1 MKKNFNLLLLGN
13 PNTGKS
19 SLFNKLTGLNQKVGN
34 FPGVTV
40 EKKEGTINFKN
51 NYFAN
56 VIDLPGTYSVNS
68 FSPEEEVVSNIL
80 LEKNKISP
88 DAALVVSDIEN
99 LKHNLLLFTQVKDL
113 GIPLYLII
121 NMCDVM
127 DKRGITLDISSLEE
141 ELKTKIFLI
150 STRKSIGID
159 DLLNEIPN
167 ILDSDT
173 STIVDN
179 NYMDFETIQKINNV
193 NNSSSFYKRW
203 LSQINKIS
211 NLDDLKKI
219 KHKEAV
225 HRYRFINNK
234 LNKTLNIDRK
244 KAYDLR
250 SKLDNIF
257 LHPFWGTII
266 FMSILALIFQTIFTW
281 SSYPMDF
288 IDEMFSNLSNY
299 TKAVLPEGVFTNL
312 LAEGIITGIGG
323 VIIFVPQIALLFM
336 FISILEETGYMSRV
350 VFLFDKRLKKYGLS
364 GKSIIPLISG
374 VACAIP
380 AVMSTRNIED
390 WKQRLTTILIVPFM
404 TCSARLPV
412 YLILISI
419 VIPDNYF
426 FIFNYQGLTLL
437 GLYLLAVLMAL
448 ISAFVFSKIIKSN
461 FKNYVVIEMPNYK
474 IPVLKNI
481 LFTVYSKTKSFVF
494 EAGKII
500 LSISI
505 LLWILASNGPGD
517 NFKFAEQIILEKYD
531 NKKNITELDY
541 EIQSYRLEN
550 SYIGTAGKIL
560 EPILNPLGYDWKIGI
575 AIITSFAAREVFVGT
590 LATIFSVGSENVETI
605 KEKMSYQRKQ
615 NGQLLFNLPTGVSLM
630 VFYAIA
636 LQCMSTIA
644 IVKKETN
651 SWKWPAIQFTF
662 MTIIAYI
669 SALIVYQT
677 LS

>member
-1 MKKNFNLLLLGN
+1 MKKKFNLLLLGN

-34 FPGVTV
+34 FSGVTV
-40 EKKEGTINFKN
+40 EKKEGNINFKN
-51 NYFAN
+51 NRSVN

-80 LEKNKISP
+80 LEKSQISP

-127 DKRGITLDISSLEE
+127 KKRGITLDISTLEE

-150 STRKSIGID
+150 STRNSIGID
-159 DLLNEIPN
+159 DLFSEIPN
-167 ILDSDT
+167 IFDSDT

-179 NYMDFETIQKINNV
+179 TYMDFETIQKINNE
-193 NNSSSFYKRW
+193 NNSSPFYKRW

-211 NLDDLKKI
+211 NSDDLKKI

-244 KAYDLR
+244 KAFDLR

-323 VIIFVPQIALLFM
+323 VVIFVPQIALLFV

-474 IPVLKNI
+474 IPVLKNV

-500 LSISI
+500 LSLSI

-517 NFKFAEQIILEKYD
+517 DFKYAEQIILEKFD

-605 KEKMSYQRKQ
+605 KEKMSYQRKP
-615 NGQLLFNLPTGVSLM
+615 NGELLFNLPTGVSLM
-630 VFYAIA
+630 VFYAFA

-651 SWKWPAIQFTF
+651 SWKWPAIQFIF

>member
-80 LEKNKISP
+80 LEKNQISP

-113 GIPLYLII
+113 GIPLYLVI

-127 DKRGITLDISSLEE
+127 DKRGITIDISSLEE

-150 STRKSIGID
+150 STRNSTGINN
-159 DLLNEIPN
+159 LLNEIPK
-167 ILDSDT
+167 ILDTDT
-173 STIVDN
+173 STLLDN
-179 NYMDFETIQKINNV
+179 SFMDFETLQKINKK
-193 NNSSSFYKRW
+193 NNSNSQYRMW

-211 NLDDLKKI
+211 NSDDLKKI

-257 LHPFWGTII
+257 LHPFWGIII
-266 FMSILALIFQTIFTW
+266 FISILALIFQTIFTW

-323 VIIFVPQIALLFM
+323 VIIFVPQIALLFI

-364 GKSIIPLISG
+364 GKSVIPLISG

-461 FKNYVVIEMPNYK
+461 FKNYVMIEMPNYK
-474 IPVLKNI
+474 IPVLKNV

-517 NFKFAEQIILEKYD
+517 DFKYAEQIILEKYD

-605 KEKMSYQRKQ
+605 KEKMSYQRKP
-615 NGQLLFNLPTGVSLM
+615 NGELLFNLPTGVSLM
-630 VFYAIA
+630 VFYAFA

-651 SWKWPAIQFTF
+651 SWKWPAIQFIF

>member
-1 MKKNFNLLLLGN
+1 MKKKFNLLLLGN

-34 FPGVTV
+34 FSGVTV
-40 EKKEGTINFKN
+40 EKKEGNINFKN
-51 NYFAN
+51 NRSVN

-80 LEKNKISP
+80 LEKSQISP

-127 DKRGITLDISSLEE
+127 KKRGITLDISTLEE

-150 STRKSIGID
+150 STRNSIGID
-159 DLLNEIPN
+159 DLFSEIPN
-167 ILDSDT
+167 IFDSDT

-179 NYMDFETIQKINNV
+179 TYMDFETIQKINNE
-193 NNSSSFYKRW
+193 NNSSPFYKRW

-211 NLDDLKKI
+211 NSDDLKKI

-244 KAYDLR
+244 KAYDPR

-323 VIIFVPQIALLFM
+323 VVIFVPQIALLFM

-448 ISAFVFSKIIKSN
+448 ISAYVFSKIIKSN

-474 IPVLKNI
+474 IPVLKNV

-500 LSISI
+500 LSLSI

-517 NFKFAEQIILEKYD
+517 DFKYAEQIILEKFD

-575 AIITSFAAREVFVGT
+575 AIITSFAAREVFVGS

-605 KEKMSYQRKQ
+605 KEKMSYQRKP
-615 NGQLLFNLPTGVSLM
+615 NGELLFNLPTGVSLM
-630 VFYAIA
+630 VFYAFA

-651 SWKWPAIQFTF
+651 SWKWPAIQFIF

>member
-68 FSPEEEVVSNIL
+68 FSAEEEVVSNIL

-474 IPVLKNI
+474 IPVLKNV

-517 NFKFAEQIILEKYD
+517 DFKYAEQIILEKYD

>member
-1 MKKNFNLLLLGN
+1 MKKKFNLLLLGN

-127 DKRGITLDISSLEE
+127 EKRGIALDISTLEE

-150 STRKSIGID
+150 STRNSIGID

-167 ILDSDT
+167 IFDSDT
-173 STIVDN
+173 SAIVDN
-179 NYMDFETIQKINNV
+179 NYMDFGTIQKINNE
-193 NNSSSFYKRW
+193 NNSSLFYKRW
-203 LSQINKIS
+203 LLQINKIS
-211 NLDDLKKI
+211 NLEDLKKI

-312 LAEGIITGIGG
+312 LAEGIIAGIGG

-380 AVMSTRNIED
+380 AVMSTRNIND

-448 ISAFVFSKIIKSN
+448 ISAFVFSKMIKSN

-474 IPVLKNI
+474 IPVLKNV

-517 NFKFAEQIILEKYD
+517 DFKYAEQIILEKYD
-531 NKKNITELDY
+531 NKKNISELDY

-630 VFYAIA
+630 VFYAFA

>member
-1 MKKNFNLLLLGN
+1 MKKKFNLLLLGN

-127 DKRGITLDISSLEE
+127 EKRGIALDISTLEE

-150 STRKSIGID
+150 STRNSIGID

-167 ILDSDT
+167 IFDSDT
-173 STIVDN
+173 SAIVDN
-179 NYMDFETIQKINNV
+179 NYMDFGTIQKINNE
-193 NNSSSFYKRW
+193 NKSSLFYKRW
-203 LSQINKIS
+203 LLQINKIS

-312 LAEGIITGIGG
+312 LAEGIIAGIGG

-380 AVMSTRNIED
+380 AVMSTRNIND

-448 ISAFVFSKIIKSN
+448 ISAFVFSKMIKSN

-474 IPVLKNI
+474 IPVLKNV

-517 NFKFAEQIILEKYD
+517 DFKYAEQIILEKYD
-531 NKKNITELDY
+531 NKKNISELDY

-630 VFYAIA
+630 VFYAFA

>member
-1 MKKNFNLLLLGN
+1 MKKKFNLLLLGN

-127 DKRGITLDISSLEE
+127 EKRGIALDISTLEE

-150 STRKSIGID
+150 STRNSIGID

-167 ILDSDT
+167 IFDSDT
-173 STIVDN
+173 SAIVDN
-179 NYMDFETIQKINNV
+179 NYMDFGTIQKINNE
-193 NNSSSFYKRW
+193 NKSSLFYKRW
-203 LSQINKIS
+203 LLQINKIS

-312 LAEGIITGIGG
+312 LAEGIIAGIGG

-380 AVMSTRNIED
+380 AVMSTRNIND

-448 ISAFVFSKIIKSN
+448 ISAFVFSKMIKSN
-461 FKNYVVIEMPNYK
+461 LKNYVVIEMPNYK
-474 IPVLKNI
+474 IPVLKNV

-517 NFKFAEQIILEKYD
+517 DFKYAEQIILEKYD
-531 NKKNITELDY
+531 NKKNISELDY

-630 VFYAIA
+630 VFYAFA

>member
-1 MKKNFNLLLLGN
+1 MKKKFNLLLLGN

-40 EKKEGTINFKN
+40 EKKEGILNFKN

-56 VIDLPGTYSVNS
+56 IIDLPGAYSINS
-68 FSPEEEVVSNIL
+68 FSPEEEIVSNIL
-80 LEKNKISP
+80 LEKNEVSP

-113 GIPLYLII
+113 GIPLYLVI

-127 DKRGITLDISSLEE
+127 EKRGITLDLANLEKG
-141 ELKTKIFLI
+141 LKTKIFLV
-150 STRKSIGID
+150 STRNSSGID
-159 DLLNEIPN
+159 NLLNEIPK
-167 ILDSDT
+167 ILDSDV
-173 STIVDN
+173 STLVDN
-179 NYMDFETIQKINNV
+179 NYIDLKTLQKINKKNNPNSVYREWLLEINNIPNV
-193 NNSSSFYKRW
+193 N
-203 LSQINKIS
+203 
-211 NLDDLKKI
+211 DLKKI
-219 KHKEAV
+219 KHKEAIE
-225 HRYRFINNK
+225 RYKFIKNK
-234 LNKTLNIDRK
+234 LNKVIIIDRK
-244 KAYDLR
+244 KAHDLR

-257 LHPFWGTII
+257 LHPFWGIII
-266 FMSILALIFQTIFTW
+266 FISILALIFQTIFTW
-281 SSYPMDF
+281 SSFPMEF
-288 IDEMFSNLSNY
+288 IDEMFSYLSNY
-299 TKAVLPEGVFTNL
+299 TKTILPKGVFTNL
-312 LAEGIITGIGG
+312 LAEGIITGVGG
-323 VIIFVPQIALLFM
+323 VIIFIPQIALLFM

-380 AVMSTRNIED
+380 AVMSTRNIDD
-390 WKQRLTTILIVPFM
+390 WKQRLITILVTPFM

-419 VIPDNYF
+419 VIPNKNF
-426 FIFNYQGLTLL
+426 LIFNYQGLTLL
-437 GLYLLAVLMAL
+437 GLYLLGVLMAL
-448 ISAFVFSKIIKSN
+448 ISAFVLSKVIKSN
-461 FKNYVVIEMPNYK
+461 FKNYVMIEMPNYK
-474 IPVLKNI
+474 IPVLKNV
-481 LFTVYSKTKSFVF
+481 LFTVYSKTKSFVY
-494 EAGKII
+494 EAGRII

-505 LLWILASNGPGD
+505 FLWVLASNGPGD
-517 NFKFAEQIILEKYD
+517 NFKYAEEIIMEKYA
-531 NKKNITELDY
+531 NKKNTNELNY
-541 EIQSYRLEN
+541 EIQSYKLEN
-550 SYIGTAGKIL
+550 SYIGTTGKIL
-560 EPILNPLGYDWKIGI
+560 EPILTPLGYDWKIGI

-590 LATIFSVGSENVETI
+590 LATIFSVGSENMDTI
-605 KEKMSYQRKQ
+605 KEKMSYQRKP

-630 VFYAIA
+630 VFYAFA

-651 SWKWPAIQFTF
+651 SWKWPAIQFMF

-669 SALIVYQT
+669 SSYIVYRS

>member
-113 GIPLYLII
+113 GIPLYLVI

-127 DKRGITLDISSLEE
+127 DKRGITIDISSLEE

-150 STRKSIGID
+150 STRNSTGINN
-159 DLLNEIPN
+159 LLNEIPK
-167 ILDSDT
+167 ILDTDT
-173 STIVDN
+173 STLLDN
-179 NYMDFETIQKINNV
+179 SFMDFETLQKINKK
-193 NNSSSFYKRW
+193 NNSNSQYRMW

-234 LNKTLNIDRK
+234 LNKTLNIDREN
-244 KAYDLR
+244 AYDLR

-288 IDEMFSNLSNY
+288 IDKMFSNLSNY

-461 FKNYVVIEMPNYK
+461 FKNYAVIEMPNYK

-517 NFKFAEQIILEKYD
+517 DFKYAEQIILEKYD

-630 VFYAIA
+630 VFYAFA

>member
-1 MKKNFNLLLLGN
+1 MKKKFNLLLLGN

-19 SLFNKLTGLNQKVGN
+19 SLFNKLTGINQKVGN

-51 NYFAN
+51 NCFAN
-56 VIDLPGTYSVNS
+56 VIDLPGAYSINS
-68 FSPEEEVVSNIL
+68 FSPEEKIVSDIL
-80 LEKNKISP
+80 LEKNQISP
-88 DAALVVSDIEN
+88 DAALIVSDIEN

-127 DKRGITLDISSLEE
+127 EKRGITLDTSTLEE

-150 STRKSIGID
+150 STRNSIGID

-167 ILDSDT
+167 IFDSDT
-173 STIVDN
+173 STLVDN
-179 NYMDFETIQKINNV
+179 NYMDFETIQKINNE
-193 NNSSSFYKRW
+193 NNSSPFYKRW

-299 TKAVLPEGVFTNL
+299 TKTVLPEGVFTNL

-364 GKSIIPLISG
+364 GKSVIPLISG

-380 AVMSTRNIED
+380 AVMSTRNIDD
-390 WKQRLTTILIVPFM
+390 WKQRLITILILPFM

-461 FKNYVVIEMPNYK
+461 FKNYVIIEMPNYK
-474 IPVLKNI
+474 IPVLKNV
-481 LFTVYSKTKSFVF
+481 LFTVYTKTKSFVF

-517 NFKFAEQIILEKYD
+517 DFKYAEQIILEKYD
-531 NKKNITELDY
+531 NKKNITDLDY

-590 LATIFSVGSENVETI
+590 LATIFSVGSENVKTI

>member
-1 MKKNFNLLLLGN
+1 MKKKFNLLLLGN

-88 DAALVVSDIEN
+88 DAALIVSDIEN

-127 DKRGITLDISSLEE
+127 EKRGIALDISTLEE

-150 STRKSIGID
+150 STRNSIGFD

-167 ILDSDT
+167 IFDSDT
-173 STIVDN
+173 SAIVDN
-179 NYMDFETIQKINNV
+179 NYMDFETIQKINNK
-193 NNSSSFYKRW
+193 NNSSLFYKRW

-380 AVMSTRNIED
+380 AVMSTRNIND

-437 GLYLLAVLMAL
+437 GLYLLAVSMAL

-474 IPVLKNI
+474 IPVLKNV

-517 NFKFAEQIILEKYD
+517 DFKYAEQIILEKYD
-531 NKKNITELDY
+531 NKKNISELDY

-630 VFYAIA
+630 VFYAFA

>member
-1 MKKNFNLLLLGN
+1 MKKKFNLLLLGN

-127 DKRGITLDISSLEE
+127 EKRGIALDISTLEE

-150 STRKSIGID
+150 STRNSIGID

-167 ILDSDT
+167 IFDSDT
-173 STIVDN
+173 SAIVDN
-179 NYMDFETIQKINNV
+179 NYMDFGTIQKINNE
-193 NNSSSFYKRW
+193 NKSSLFYKRW
-203 LSQINKIS
+203 LLQINKIS

-244 KAYDLR
+244 KAFDLR

-312 LAEGIITGIGG
+312 LAEGIIAGIGG

-380 AVMSTRNIED
+380 AVMSTRNIND

-474 IPVLKNI
+474 IPVLKNV

-517 NFKFAEQIILEKYD
+517 DFKHAEQIILEKYD
-531 NKKNITELDY
+531 NKKNISELDY

-630 VFYAIA
+630 VFYAFA

>member
-1 MKKNFNLLLLGN
+1 MKKKFNLLLLGN

-127 DKRGITLDISSLEE
+127 EKRGIALDISTLEE

-150 STRKSIGID
+150 STRNSIGID

-167 ILDSDT
+167 IFDSDT
-173 STIVDN
+173 SAIVDN
-179 NYMDFETIQKINNV
+179 NYMDFGTIQKINNE
-193 NNSSSFYKRW
+193 NKSSLFYKRW
-203 LSQINKIS
+203 LLQINKIS

-312 LAEGIITGIGG
+312 LAEGIIAGIGG

-380 AVMSTRNIED
+380 AVMSTRNIND

-448 ISAFVFSKIIKSN
+448 ISAFVFSKMIKSN
-461 FKNYVVIEMPNYK
+461 LKNYVVIEMPNYK
-474 IPVLKNI
+474 IPVLKNV

-505 LLWILASNGPGD
+505 LLWILASNGPRD
-517 NFKFAEQIILEKYD
+517 DFKYAEQIILEKYD

-630 VFYAIA
+630 VFYAFA

>member
-1 MKKNFNLLLLGN
+1 MKKKINLLLLGN

-19 SLFNKLTGLNQKVGN
+19 SLFNKLTGLKQKVGN

-40 EKKEGTINFKN
+40 EKKEGNINFKN
-51 NYFAN
+51 NCFVN

-68 FSPEEEVVSNIL
+68 FSLEEEVVSDIL
-80 LEKNKISP
+80 LEKNEISP

-113 GIPLYLII
+113 GIPLYLVI

-127 DKRGITLDISSLEE
+127 EKRGITLDISILEE

-150 STRKSIGID
+150 STRNSTGIN
-159 DLLNEIPN
+159 DLLNEIPK

-173 STIVDN
+173 STLVDN
-179 NYMDFETIQKINNV
+179 KYMDLEILQKINNE
-193 NNSSSFYKRW
+193 NNSSSTYKTW
-203 LSQINKIS
+203 VSEINKIS
-211 NLDDLKKI
+211 NLGDLKKI
-219 KHKEAV
+219 KHKEAI

-234 LNKTLNIDRK
+234 LNNTLNIDRK
-244 KAYDLR
+244 KAHDLR

-266 FMSILALIFQTIFTW
+266 FILILALIFQTIFTW

-299 TKAVLPEGVFTNL
+299 TKTVLPEGVFTNL

-364 GKSIIPLISG
+364 GKSVIPLISG

-380 AVMSTRNIED
+380 AVMSTRNIDD
-390 WKQRLTTILIVPFM
+390 WKQRLITILILPFM

-437 GLYLLAVLMAL
+437 GLYLLAVLIAL

-461 FKNYVVIEMPNYK
+461 FKNYVMIEMPNYK
-474 IPVLKNI
+474 IPVLKNV

-500 LSISI
+500 LSISVF
-505 LLWILASNGPGD
+505 LWVLASNGPGD
-517 NFKFAEQIILEKYD
+517 NFKYAEQIIMEKYD
-531 NKKNITELDY
+531 NKKNISVLDY

-550 SYIGTAGKIL
+550 SYIGYAGKIL
-560 EPILNPLGYDWKIGI
+560 EPILNPLGFDWKIGI

-590 LATIFSVGSENVETI
+590 LATIFSVGSENVDTI

-630 VFYAIA
+630 VFYAFA

>member
-1 MKKNFNLLLLGN
+1 MKKKINLLLLGN

-40 EKKEGTINFKN
+40 EKKEGIINFKN
-51 NYFAN
+51 NYFVN
-56 VIDLPGTYSVNS
+56 VIDLPGVYSINS
-68 FSPEEEVVSNIL
+68 FSPEEEIVSDIL
-80 LEKNKISP
+80 LEKNEISP
-88 DAALVVSDIEN
+88 DAALVISDIEN
-99 LKHNLLLFTQVKDL
+99 LKHNLLLFTQAKDL
-113 GIPLYLII
+113 GIPLYLVI

-150 STRKSIGID
+150 STRNSTGIE
-159 DLLNEIPN
+159 DLLNEIPK
-167 ILDSDT
+167 ILDTDT
-173 STIVDN
+173 STLVDN
-179 NYMDFETIQKINNV
+179 NYMDLETLQKIDKE
-193 NNSSSFYKRW
+193 NNSIPLYRIW

-211 NLDDLKKI
+211 NLSDIKRI
-219 KHKEAV
+219 KHKEAIQ
-225 HRYRFINNK
+225 RYRFINKK
-234 LNKTLNIDRK
+234 LNKTLNIDSK

-266 FMSILALIFQTIFTW
+266 FISILALIFQTIFTW
-281 SSYPMDF
+281 SSSPMEF
-288 IDEMFSNLSNY
+288 IDQFFSNLSNY
-299 TKAVLPEGVFTNL
+299 TKTVLPEGVFTNL

-323 VIIFVPQIALLFM
+323 VIIFIPQIALLFM
-336 FISILEETGYMSRV
+336 FISVLEETGYMSRV

-380 AVMSTRNIED
+380 AVMSTRNIDD
-390 WKQRLTTILIVPFM
+390 WRQRLITIMVTPFM

-419 VIPDNYF
+419 VIPDKNF

-437 GLYLLAVLMAL
+437 GLYLLGVLMAL
-448 ISAFVFSKIIKSN
+448 ISAFVFSKLIKSN
-461 FKNYVVIEMPNYK
+461 FKNYGMIEMPNYK
-474 IPVLKNI
+474 IPVLKNV

-505 LLWILASNGPGD
+505 FLWVLASNGPGD
-517 NFKFAEQIILEKYD
+517 NFKYAEEIIMEKYD
-531 NKKNITELDY
+531 NKKNISELDY

-560 EPILNPLGYDWKIGI
+560 EPILIPLGYDWKIGI

-590 LATIFSVGSENVETI
+590 LATIFSVGSENVDTI
-605 KEKMSYQRKQ
+605 KEKISYQRKP

-630 VFYAIA
+630 VFYAFA

-651 SWKWPAIQFTF
+651 SWKWAAIQFIF

-669 SALIVYQT
+669 SALIVYKS

>member
-1 MKKNFNLLLLGN
+1 MKKKINLLLLGN

-19 SLFNKLTGLNQKVGN
+19 SLFNNLTGLKQKVGN

-40 EKKEGTINFKN
+40 EKKEGNINFKN
-51 NYFAN
+51 NCFVN

-68 FSPEEEVVSNIL
+68 FSLEEEVVSDIL
-80 LEKNKISP
+80 LEKNEISP

-113 GIPLYLII
+113 GIPLYLVI

-127 DKRGITLDISSLEE
+127 EKRGITLDISVLEE

-150 STRKSIGID
+150 STRNSTGIN
-159 DLLNEIPN
+159 DLLNEIPK

-173 STIVDN
+173 STLVDN
-179 NYMDFETIQKINNV
+179 KYMDLEILQKINNE
-193 NNSSSFYKRW
+193 NNSSSTYKTW
-203 LSQINKIS
+203 VSQINKIS
-211 NLDDLKKI
+211 NLGDLKKI
-219 KHKEAV
+219 KHKEAI

-244 KAYDLR
+244 KAHDLR

-257 LHPFWGTII
+257 LHPFWGTVI
-266 FMSILALIFQTIFTW
+266 FISILALIFQTIFSW

-288 IDEMFSNLSNY
+288 IDETFSYLSNY
-299 TKAVLPEGVFTNL
+299 TKTVLPQGVFTRL

-323 VIIFVPQIALLFM
+323 VIIFIPQIALLFM
-336 FISILEETGYMSRV
+336 FISVLEETGYMSRV

-364 GKSIIPLISG
+364 GKSVIPLISG

-380 AVMSTRNIED
+380 AVMSTRNIDD
-390 WKQRLTTILIVPFM
+390 WKQRLITIMVTPFM

-419 VIPDNYF
+419 VIPDKFF

-448 ISAFVFSKIIKSN
+448 ISAFVFSKAIKSN
-461 FKNYVVIEMPNYK
+461 FKNHVMIEMPNYK
-474 IPVLKNI
+474 TPVLKNV

-500 LSISI
+500 LSISVF
-505 LLWILASNGPGD
+505 LWVLASNGPGD
-517 NFKFAEQIILEKYD
+517 NFKYAEQIIMEKYD
-531 NKKNITELDY
+531 NKKNISVLDY

-550 SYIGTAGKIL
+550 SYIGYAGKIL

-590 LATIFSVGSENVETI
+590 LATIFSVGSENVDTI
-605 KEKMSYQRKQ
+605 KEKMSYQRKR

-630 VFYAIA
+630 VFYAFA

-662 MTIIAYI
+662 MTFIAYI

>member
-1 MKKNFNLLLLGN
+1 MKKKFNLLLLGN

-80 LEKNKISP
+80 LEKNQISP

-127 DKRGITLDISSLEE
+127 EKRGIALDISTLEE

-150 STRKSIGID
+150 STRNSIGID

-167 ILDSDT
+167 IFDSDT
-173 STIVDN
+173 SAIVDN
-179 NYMDFETIQKINNV
+179 NYMDFGTIQKINNE
-193 NNSSSFYKRW
+193 NKSSLFYKRW
-203 LSQINKIS
+203 LLQINKIS

-244 KAYDLR
+244 KAFDLR

-299 TKAVLPEGVFTNL
+299 TKAVLPEGAFTNL
-312 LAEGIITGIGG
+312 LAEGIIAGIGG

-380 AVMSTRNIED
+380 AVMSTRNIND

-448 ISAFVFSKIIKSN
+448 ISAFVFSKMIKSN
-461 FKNYVVIEMPNYK
+461 LKNYVVIEMPNYK
-474 IPVLKNI
+474 IPVLKNV

-517 NFKFAEQIILEKYD
+517 DFKYAEQIILEKYD
-531 NKKNITELDY
+531 NKKNISELDY

-630 VFYAIA
+630 VFYAFA

-644 IVKKETN
+644 VVKKETN

>member
-1 MKKNFNLLLLGN
+1 MKKKFNLLLLGN

-40 EKKEGTINFKN
+40 EKKEGIININ
-51 NYFAN
+51 NNCFVN
-56 VIDLPGTYSVNS
+56 VIDLPGAYSINS
-68 FSPEEEVVSNIL
+68 FSPEEQIVSDIL
-80 LEKNKISP
+80 LKKNEISP

-99 LKHNLLLFTQVKDL
+99 LKHNLLLFTQAKDL
-113 GIPLYLII
+113 CIPLYLAI

-127 DKRGITLDISSLEE
+127 DKRGITLDIISLEK

-150 STRKSIGID
+150 STRNSTGIE
-159 DLLNEIPN
+159 DLLNEIPK
-167 ILDSDT
+167 ILDTDT
-173 STIVDN
+173 STLLDN
-179 NYMDFETIQKINNV
+179 SYMNLKTLQKGNKKKQSNSLYRMWLQEINNIP
-193 NNSSSFYKRW
+193 NQND
-203 LSQINKIS
+203 I
-211 NLDDLKKI
+211 KKI
-219 KHKEAV
+219 QHKEAV
-225 HRYRFINNK
+225 QRYRFINK
-234 LNKTLNIDRK
+234 QLNKTLIIDRK
-244 KAYDLR
+244 KAFDVR

-257 LHPFWGTII
+257 LHPFFGTII
-266 FMSILALIFQTIFTW
+266 FISILALIFQTIFSW

-288 IDEMFSNLSNY
+288 IDEMFSYLSNY
-299 TKAVLPEGVFTNL
+299 TKTVLPEGVFTSL

-323 VIIFVPQIALLFM
+323 VVIFIPQIVLLFM
-336 FISILEETGYMSRV
+336 FISVLEETGYMNRV

-380 AVMSTRNIED
+380 AVMSTRNIDD
-390 WKQRLTTILIVPFM
+390 WKQRLITILVTPFM

-412 YLILISI
+412 YLILISV
-419 VIPDNYF
+419 VIPDKYF

-437 GLYLLAVLMAL
+437 GLYMLGILMAL
-448 ISAFVFSKIIKSN
+448 LSAFVFSKVIKSN
-461 FKNYVVIEMPNYK
+461 FKNHVIIEMPNYK
-474 IPVLKNI
+474 VPVLKNV
-481 LFTVYSKTKSFVF
+481 LFTIYSKTKSFVF

-505 LLWILASNGPGD
+505 FLWILASNGPGD
-517 NFKFAEQIILEKYD
+517 NFKYAEEIIMERYD
-531 NKKNITELDY
+531 NKKNINELDY

-550 SYIGTAGKIL
+550 SYIGTAGKVL

-590 LATIFSVGSENVETI
+590 LATIFSVGSEKMDTI
-605 KEKMSYQRKQ
+605 KEKMSYQRKP
-615 NGQLLFNLPTGVSLM
+615 NGELLFNLPTGVSLM
-630 VFYAIA
+630 VFYAFA

>member
-1 MKKNFNLLLLGN
+1 MKKKINLLLLGN

-40 EKKEGTINFKN
+40 EKKEGIINFKN
-51 NYFAN
+51 NYFVN
-56 VIDLPGTYSVNS
+56 VIDLPGVYSINS
-68 FSPEEEVVSNIL
+68 FSPEEEIVSDIL
-80 LEKNKISP
+80 LEKNEISP
-88 DAALVVSDIEN
+88 DAALVISDIEN
-99 LKHNLLLFTQVKDL
+99 LKHNLLLFTQAKDL
-113 GIPLYLII
+113 GIPLYLVI

-150 STRKSIGID
+150 STRNSTGIE
-159 DLLNEIPN
+159 DLLNEIPK
-167 ILDSDT
+167 ILDTDT
-173 STIVDN
+173 STLVDN
-179 NYMDFETIQKINNV
+179 NYMDLETLQKIDKE
-193 NNSSSFYKRW
+193 NNSIPLYRIW

-211 NLDDLKKI
+211 NLSDIKRI
-219 KHKEAV
+219 KHKEAIQ
-225 HRYRFINNK
+225 RYRFINKK
-234 LNKTLNIDRK
+234 LNKTLNIDSK

-266 FMSILALIFQTIFTW
+266 FISILALIFQTIFTW
-281 SSYPMDF
+281 SSSPMEF
-288 IDEMFSNLSNY
+288 IDQFFSNLSNY
-299 TKAVLPEGVFTNL
+299 TKTVLPEGVFTNL

-323 VIIFVPQIALLFM
+323 VIIFIPQIALLFM
-336 FISILEETGYMSRV
+336 FISVLEETGYMSRV

-380 AVMSTRNIED
+380 AVMSTRNIDD
-390 WKQRLTTILIVPFM
+390 WRQRLITIMVTPFM

-419 VIPDNYF
+419 VIPDKNF

-437 GLYLLAVLMAL
+437 GLYLLGVLMAL
-448 ISAFVFSKIIKSN
+448 ISAFVFSKLIKSN
-461 FKNYVVIEMPNYK
+461 FKNYGMIEMPNYK
-474 IPVLKNI
+474 IPVLKNV

-505 LLWILASNGPGD
+505 FLWVLASNGPGD
-517 NFKFAEQIILEKYD
+517 NFKYAEEIIMEKYD
-531 NKKNITELDY
+531 NKKNISELDY

-560 EPILNPLGYDWKIGI
+560 EPILIPLGYDWKIGI

-590 LATIFSVGSENVETI
+590 LATIFSVGSENVDTI
-605 KEKMSYQRKQ
+605 KEKISYQRKP

-630 VFYAIA
+630 VFYAFA

-651 SWKWPAIQFTF
+651 S
-662 MTIIAYI
+662 
-669 SALIVYQT
+669 
-677 LS
+677 

>member
-1 MKKNFNLLLLGN
+1 MKKKFNLLLLGN

-19 SLFNKLTGLNQKVGN
+19 SLFNKLTGLSQKVGN

-40 EKKEGTINFKN
+40 EKKEGVLNFKN

-56 VIDLPGTYSVNS
+56 VIDLPGAYSINS
-68 FSPEEEVVSNIL
+68 FSPEEEIVSNIL
-80 LEKNKISP
+80 LKKNEVSP
-88 DAALVVSDIEN
+88 DAALIVSDIEN

-113 GIPLYLII
+113 GIPLYLVI

-127 DKRGITLDISSLEE
+127 EKKGITLDIGNLEKG
-141 ELKTKIFLI
+141 LKTKIFLV
-150 STRKSIGID
+150 STRNSSGID
-159 DLLNEIPN
+159 DLLNEIPK
-167 ILDSDT
+167 ILDSDI
-173 STIVDN
+173 STLVDN
-179 NYMDFETIQKINNV
+179 NYIDSKTLQKINRK
-193 NNSSSFYKRW
+193 NNSNSTYRDW
-203 LSQINKIS
+203 LLEINNIPNVK
-211 NLDDLKKI
+211 DLKKI
-219 KHKEAV
+219 KHTEAIE
-225 HRYRFINNK
+225 RYKFIKNK
-234 LNKTLNIDRK
+234 LNKTLIIDRN
-244 KAYDLR
+244 KAFDLR

-257 LHPFWGTII
+257 LHPFWGTFI
-266 FMSILALIFQTIFTW
+266 FISILALIFQTIFTW
-281 SSYPMDF
+281 SSSPMEF
-288 IDEMFSNLSNY
+288 IDEMFSYLSNY
-299 TKAVLPEGVFTNL
+299 TKTILPEGVFTNL
-312 LAEGIITGIGG
+312 LAEGIIPGVGG
-323 VIIFVPQIALLFM
+323 VIIFIPQIALLFM
-336 FISILEETGYMSRV
+336 FISILDETGYMSRV

-380 AVMSTRNIED
+380 AVMSTRNIDD
-390 WKQRLTTILIVPFM
+390 WKQRLITILVTPFM

-419 VIPDNYF
+419 VIPNKKF

-437 GLYLLAVLMAL
+437 GLYLLGVLMAL

-461 FKNYVVIEMPNYK
+461 FKNYVIIEMPNYK
-474 IPVLKNI
+474 KPVLKNI

-505 LLWILASNGPGD
+505 FLWVLASSGPGD
-517 NFKFAEQIILEKYD
+517 NFKYAEKIIMEKYD
-531 NKKNITELDY
+531 NKKNPNELDY
-541 EIQSYRLEN
+541 EIQSYKLEN

-560 EPILNPLGYDWKIGI
+560 EPILTPLGYDWKIGI

-590 LATIFSVGSENVETI
+590 LATIFSVGSENMDTI
-605 KEKMSYQRKQ
+605 KEKMSYQRKP

-630 VFYAIA
+630 VFYAFA
-636 LQCMSTIA
+636 LQCVSTIA

-651 SWKWPAIQFTF
+651 SWKWPAIQFIF

-669 SALIVYQT
+669 SAYIVYRS

>member
-68 FSPEEEVVSNIL
+68 FSAEEEVVSNIL

-179 NYMDFETIQKINNV
+179 NYMDFETIQKINNE

-461 FKNYVVIEMPNYK
+461 FKNYAVIEMPNYK

-517 NFKFAEQIILEKYD
+517 DFKYAEQIILEKYD

>member
-1 MKKNFNLLLLGN
+1 MKKKFNLLLLGN

-19 SLFNKLTGLNQKVGN
+19 SLFNKLTGLSQKVGN

-40 EKKEGTINFKN
+40 EKKEGVLNFKN

-56 VIDLPGTYSVNS
+56 VIDLPGAYSINS
-68 FSPEEEVVSNIL
+68 FSPEEEIVSNIL
-80 LEKNKISP
+80 LKKNEVSP
-88 DAALVVSDIEN
+88 DAALIVSDIEN

-113 GIPLYLII
+113 GIPLYLVI

-127 DKRGITLDISSLEE
+127 EKKGITLDIGNLEKG
-141 ELKTKIFLI
+141 LKTKIFLV
-150 STRKSIGID
+150 STRNSSGID
-159 DLLNEIPN
+159 NLLNEIPK
-167 ILDSDT
+167 ILDSDI
-173 STIVDN
+173 STLVDN
-179 NYMDFETIQKINNV
+179 NYIDSKTLQKINRK
-193 NNSSSFYKRW
+193 NNSNSTYRDW
-203 LSQINKIS
+203 LLEINNIPNVK
-211 NLDDLKKI
+211 DLKKI
-219 KHKEAV
+219 KHTEAIE
-225 HRYRFINNK
+225 RYKFIKNK
-234 LNKTLNIDRK
+234 LNKTLIIDRN
-244 KAYDLR
+244 KAYGLR

-257 LHPFWGTII
+257 LHPFWGTFI
-266 FMSILALIFQTIFTW
+266 FISILALIFQTIFTW
-281 SSYPMDF
+281 SSSPMEF
-288 IDEMFSNLSNY
+288 IDEMFSYLSNY
-299 TKAVLPEGVFTNL
+299 TKTILPEGVFTNL
-312 LAEGIITGIGG
+312 LAEGIIPGVSG
-323 VIIFVPQIALLFM
+323 VIIFIPQIALLFM
-336 FISILEETGYMSRV
+336 FISILDETGYMSRV

-380 AVMSTRNIED
+380 AVMSTRNIDD
-390 WKQRLTTILIVPFM
+390 WKQRLITILVTPFM

-419 VIPDNYF
+419 VIPNKKF

-437 GLYLLAVLMAL
+437 GLYLLGVLMAL

-461 FKNYVVIEMPNYK
+461 FKNYVIIEMPNYK
-474 IPVLKNI
+474 KPVLKNI

-505 LLWILASNGPGD
+505 FLWVLASSGPGD
-517 NFKFAEQIILEKYD
+517 NFKDAEKIIMEKYD
-531 NKKNITELDY
+531 NKKNPNELDY
-541 EIQSYRLEN
+541 EIQSYKLEN

-560 EPILNPLGYDWKIGI
+560 EPILTPLGYDWKIGI

-590 LATIFSVGSENVETI
+590 LATIFSVGSENMDTI
-605 KEKMSYQRKQ
+605 KEKMSYQRKP

-630 VFYAIA
+630 VFYAFA
-636 LQCMSTIA
+636 LQCVSTIA

-651 SWKWPAIQFTF
+651 TWKWPAIQFIF

-669 SALIVYQT
+669 SAYIVYRS

>member
-1 MKKNFNLLLLGN
+1 MKNNFNLLLLGN

-68 FSPEEEVVSNIL
+68 FSPEEKVVSNIL

-127 DKRGITLDISSLEE
+127 EKRGIALDISTLEE

-150 STRKSIGID
+150 STRNSIGID

-167 ILDSDT
+167 IFDSDT
-173 STIVDN
+173 SAIVDN
-179 NYMDFETIQKINNV
+179 NYMDFETIQKINNE
-193 NNSSSFYKRW
+193 NNSSLFYKRW
-203 LSQINKIS
+203 LLQINKIS

-312 LAEGIITGIGG
+312 LAEGIIAGIGG

-380 AVMSTRNIED
+380 AVMSTRNIND

-437 GLYLLAVLMAL
+437 GLYLLAVSMAL

-474 IPVLKNI
+474 IPVLKNV

-517 NFKFAEQIILEKYD
+517 DFKHAEQIILEKYD
-531 NKKNITELDY
+531 NKKNISELDY

-630 VFYAIA
+630 VFYAFA

>member
-80 LEKNKISP
+80 LEKNQISP

-113 GIPLYLII
+113 GIPLYLVI

-127 DKRGITLDISSLEE
+127 DKRGITIDISSLEE

-150 STRKSIGID
+150 STRNSTGINN
-159 DLLNEIPN
+159 LLNEIPK
-167 ILDSDT
+167 ILDTDT
-173 STIVDN
+173 STLLDN
-179 NYMDFETIQKINNV
+179 SFMDFETLQKINKK
-193 NNSSSFYKRW
+193 NNSNSQYRMW

-211 NLDDLKKI
+211 NSDDLKKI

-461 FKNYVVIEMPNYK
+461 FKNYVMIEMPNYK
-474 IPVLKNI
+474 IPVLKNV

-517 NFKFAEQIILEKYD
+517 DFKYAEQIILEKYD

-550 SYIGTAGKIL
+550 SYIGTAGKIM

>member
-1 MKKNFNLLLLGN
+1 MKKKFNLLLLGN

-19 SLFNKLTGLNQKVGN
+19 SLFNKLTGLSQKVGN

-40 EKKEGTINFKN
+40 EKKEGVLNFKN

-56 VIDLPGTYSVNS
+56 VIDLPGAYSINS
-68 FSPEEEVVSNIL
+68 FSPEEEIVSNIL
-80 LEKNKISP
+80 LKKNEVSP
-88 DAALVVSDIEN
+88 DAALIVSDVEN

-113 GIPLYLII
+113 GIPLYLVI

-127 DKRGITLDISSLEE
+127 EKKGITLDIDNLEKG
-141 ELKTKIFLI
+141 LKTKIFLV
-150 STRKSIGID
+150 STRNSSGID
-159 DLLNEIPN
+159 NLLNEIPK
-167 ILDSDT
+167 ILDSDI
-173 STIVDN
+173 STLVDN
-179 NYMDFETIQKINNV
+179 NYIDSKTLQKINRK
-193 NNSSSFYKRW
+193 NNSNSTYRDW
-203 LSQINKIS
+203 LLEINNIPNVK
-211 NLDDLKKI
+211 DLKKI
-219 KHKEAV
+219 KHTEAIE
-225 HRYRFINNK
+225 RYKFIKNK
-234 LNKTLNIDRK
+234 LNKTLIIDRN

-257 LHPFWGTII
+257 LHPFWGTFI
-266 FMSILALIFQTIFTW
+266 FISILALIFQTIFTW
-281 SSYPMDF
+281 SSSPMEF
-288 IDEMFSNLSNY
+288 IDEMFSYLSNY
-299 TKAVLPEGVFTNL
+299 TKTILPEGVFTNL
-312 LAEGIITGIGG
+312 LAEGIIPGVSG
-323 VIIFVPQIALLFM
+323 VIIFIPQIALLFM
-336 FISILEETGYMSRV
+336 FISILDETGYMSRV

-380 AVMSTRNIED
+380 AVMSTRNIDD
-390 WKQRLTTILIVPFM
+390 WKQRLITILVTPFM

-419 VIPDNYF
+419 VIPNKKF

-437 GLYLLAVLMAL
+437 GLYLLGVLMAL

-461 FKNYVVIEMPNYK
+461 FKNYVIIEMPNYK
-474 IPVLKNI
+474 KPVLKNI

-505 LLWILASNGPGD
+505 FLWVLASSGPGD
-517 NFKFAEQIILEKYD
+517 NFKDAEKIIMEKYD
-531 NKKNITELDY
+531 NKKNPNELDY
-541 EIQSYRLEN
+541 EIQSYKLEN

-560 EPILNPLGYDWKIGI
+560 EPILTPLGYDWKIGI

-590 LATIFSVGSENVETI
+590 LGTIFSVGSENMDTI
-605 KEKMSYQRKQ
+605 KEKMSYQRKP

-630 VFYAIA
+630 VFYAFA
-636 LQCMSTIA
+636 LQCVSTIA

-651 SWKWPAIQFTF
+651 TWKWPAIQFIF

-669 SALIVYQT
+669 SAYIVYRS

>member
-80 LEKNKISP
+80 LEKNQISP

-113 GIPLYLII
+113 GIPLYLVI

-127 DKRGITLDISSLEE
+127 DKRGITIDISSLEE

-150 STRKSIGID
+150 STRNSTGINN
-159 DLLNEIPN
+159 LLNEIPK
-167 ILDSDT
+167 ILDTDT
-173 STIVDN
+173 STLLDN
-179 NYMDFETIQKINNV
+179 SFMDFETLQKINKK
-193 NNSSSFYKRW
+193 NNSNSQYRMW

-211 NLDDLKKI
+211 NSDDLKKI

-474 IPVLKNI
+474 IPVLKNV

-517 NFKFAEQIILEKYD
+517 DFKYAEQIILEKYD

>member
-1 MKKNFNLLLLGN
+1 
-13 PNTGKS
+13 
-19 SLFNKLTGLNQKVGN
+19 
-34 FPGVTV
+34 
-40 EKKEGTINFKN
+40 
-51 NYFAN
+51 
-56 VIDLPGTYSVNS
+56 
-68 FSPEEEVVSNIL
+68 
-80 LEKNKISP
+80 
-88 DAALVVSDIEN
+88 
-99 LKHNLLLFTQVKDL
+99 
-113 GIPLYLII
+113 
-121 NMCDVM
+121 MCDVM
-127 DKRGITLDISSLEE
+127 EKRGIALDISTLEE

-150 STRKSIGID
+150 STRNSIGID

-167 ILDSDT
+167 IFDSDT
-173 STIVDN
+173 SAIVDN
-179 NYMDFETIQKINNV
+179 NYMDFETIQKINNK
-193 NNSSSFYKRW
+193 NNSSLFYKRW

-219 KHKEAV
+219 KHKEAIY
-225 HRYRFINNK
+225 RYRFINNK

-390 WKQRLTTILIVPFM
+390 WKQRLTTILITPFM

-448 ISAFVFSKIIKSN
+448 ISAFVFSKMIKSN
-461 FKNYVVIEMPNYK
+461 LKNYVVIEMPNYK
-474 IPVLKNI
+474 IPVLKNV

-517 NFKFAEQIILEKYD
+517 DFKYAEQIILEKYD

-630 VFYAIA
+630 VFYAFA

>member
-1 MKKNFNLLLLGN
+1 MKKKFNLLLLGN

-19 SLFNKLTGLNQKVGN
+19 SLFNKLTGLSQKVGN

-40 EKKEGTINFKN
+40 EKKEGVLNFKN

-56 VIDLPGTYSVNS
+56 VIDLPGAYSINS
-68 FSPEEEVVSNIL
+68 FSPEEEIVSNIL
-80 LEKNKISP
+80 LKKNEVSP
-88 DAALVVSDIEN
+88 DAALIVSDIEN

-113 GIPLYLII
+113 GIPLYLVI

-127 DKRGITLDISSLEE
+127 EKKGITLDIDNLEKG
-141 ELKTKIFLI
+141 LKTKIFLV
-150 STRKSIGID
+150 STRNSSGID
-159 DLLNEIPN
+159 NLLNEIPK
-167 ILDSDT
+167 ILDSDI
-173 STIVDN
+173 STLVDN
-179 NYMDFETIQKINNV
+179 NYIDSKTLQKINRK
-193 NNSSSFYKRW
+193 NNSNSTYRDW
-203 LSQINKIS
+203 LLEINNIPNVK
-211 NLDDLKKI
+211 DLKKI
-219 KHKEAV
+219 KHTEAIE
-225 HRYRFINNK
+225 RYKFIKNK
-234 LNKTLNIDRK
+234 LNKTLIIDRN
-244 KAYDLR
+244 KAYDFR

-257 LHPFWGTII
+257 LHPFWGTFI
-266 FMSILALIFQTIFTW
+266 FISILALIFQTIFTW
-281 SSYPMDF
+281 SSSPMEF
-288 IDEMFSNLSNY
+288 IDEMFSYLSNY
-299 TKAVLPEGVFTNL
+299 TKKILPEGVFTNL
-312 LAEGIITGIGG
+312 LAEGIIPGVGG
-323 VIIFVPQIALLFM
+323 VIIFIPQIALLFM
-336 FISILEETGYMSRV
+336 FISILDETGYMSRV

-380 AVMSTRNIED
+380 AVMSTRNIDD
-390 WKQRLTTILIVPFM
+390 WKQRLITILVTPFM

-419 VIPDNYF
+419 VIPNKKF

-437 GLYLLAVLMAL
+437 GLYLLGVLMAL

-461 FKNYVVIEMPNYK
+461 FKNYVIIEMPNYK
-474 IPVLKNI
+474 KPVLKNI

-505 LLWILASNGPGD
+505 FLWVLASSGPGD
-517 NFKFAEQIILEKYD
+517 NFKDAEKIIMEKYD
-531 NKKNITELDY
+531 NKKNPNELDY
-541 EIQSYRLEN
+541 EIQSYKLEN

-560 EPILNPLGYDWKIGI
+560 EPILTPLGYDWKIGI
-575 AIITSFAAREVFVGT
+575 AIITSFAAREGFVGT
-590 LATIFSVGSENVETI
+590 LATIFSVGSENMDTI
-605 KEKMSYQRKQ
+605 KEKMSYQRKP

-630 VFYAIA
+630 VFYAFA
-636 LQCMSTIA
+636 LQCVSTIA

-651 SWKWPAIQFTF
+651 TWKWPAIQFIF

-669 SALIVYQT
+669 SAYIVYRS

>member
-1 MKKNFNLLLLGN
+1 MKKKFNLLLLGN

-19 SLFNKLTGLNQKVGN
+19 SLFNKLTGINQKVGN

-40 EKKEGTINFKN
+40 EKKEGVINYKKN
-51 NYFAN
+51 CFVN

-68 FSPEEEVVSNIL
+68 FSLEEEVVSNIL
-80 LEKNKISP
+80 FKKNQISP

-127 DKRGITLDISSLEE
+127 KKRGITLDTSTLEE

-150 STRKSIGID
+150 STRNSIGID
-159 DLLNEIPN
+159 NLLNEIPN
-167 ILDSDT
+167 IFDSDT

-179 NYMDFETIQKINNV
+179 NYMDFETIQKINNE
-193 NNSSSFYKRW
+193 NNSSPIYKRW

-257 LHPFWGTII
+257 LHPFWGTIV

-299 TKAVLPEGVFTNL
+299 TKIILPEGVFTNL

-323 VIIFVPQIALLFM
+323 VIIFVPQITLLFM

-364 GKSIIPLISG
+364 GKSVIPLISG

-380 AVMSTRNIED
+380 AIMSTRNIDD
-390 WKQRLTTILIVPFM
+390 WKQRLITILILPFM

-426 FIFNYQGLTLL
+426 FIFNYQGLALL
-437 GLYLLAVLMAL
+437 GLYLLAVLIAL

-461 FKNYVVIEMPNYK
+461 FKNYVMIEMPNYK
-474 IPVLKNI
+474 IPVLKNV

-505 LLWILASNGPGD
+505 LLWILASSGPGD
-517 NFKFAEQIILEKYD
+517 DFKYAEQIILEKYD
-531 NKKNITELDY
+531 NKKNINQLDY

-550 SYIGTAGKIL
+550 SYIGNVGKIM

-575 AIITSFAAREVFVGT
+575 AIISSFAAREVFVGT
-590 LATIFSVGSENVETI
+590 LATIFSVGSENVDTI

-615 NGQLLFNLPTGVSLM
+615 NRQLLFNLPTGVSLM
-630 VFYAIA
+630 VFYAFA

>member
-1 MKKNFNLLLLGN
+1 MKKKFNLLLLGN

-127 DKRGITLDISSLEE
+127 EKRGIALDISTLEE

-150 STRKSIGID
+150 STRNSIGID

-167 ILDSDT
+167 IFDSDT
-173 STIVDN
+173 SAIVDN
-179 NYMDFETIQKINNV
+179 NYMDFGTIQKINNE
-193 NNSSSFYKRW
+193 NKSSLFYKRW
-203 LSQINKIS
+203 LLQINKIS

-312 LAEGIITGIGG
+312 LAEGIIAGIGG

-380 AVMSTRNIED
+380 AVMSTRNIND

-448 ISAFVFSKIIKSN
+448 ISAFVFSKMIKSN
-461 FKNYVVIEMPNYK
+461 LKNYVVIEMPNYK
-474 IPVLKNI
+474 IPVLKNV

-517 NFKFAEQIILEKYD
+517 DFKHAEQIILEKYD
-531 NKKNITELDY
+531 NKKNISELDY

-630 VFYAIA
+630 VFYAFA

>member
-1 MKKNFNLLLLGN
+1 MKKKFNLLLLGN

-127 DKRGITLDISSLEE
+127 EKRGIALDISTLEE

-150 STRKSIGID
+150 STRNSIGID

-167 ILDSDT
+167 IFDSDT
-173 STIVDN
+173 SAIVDN
-179 NYMDFETIQKINNV
+179 NYMDFGTIQKINNE
-193 NNSSSFYKRW
+193 NKSSLFYKRW
-203 LSQINKIS
+203 LLQINKIS

-380 AVMSTRNIED
+380 AVMSTRNIND

-448 ISAFVFSKIIKSN
+448 ISAFVFSKMIKSN
-461 FKNYVVIEMPNYK
+461 LKNYVVIEMPNYK
-474 IPVLKNI
+474 IPVLKNV

-517 NFKFAEQIILEKYD
+517 DFKHAEQIILEKYD

-630 VFYAIA
+630 VFYAFA